1 MRSYPGGKAGS
12 GVYQRI
18 ISEQPPHEKY
28 IEPFLGAGAIMR
40 RKLPARVNIGI
51 DADADPVS
59 RARAMVDAGTWFLG
73 ASPDLADG
81 ARVVLVVDD
90 GVEWLRRYSWHGRE
104 LVYCD
109 PPYLMETRS
118 CARRLYRC
126 ELDAAAHVGLID
138 VISRLPCMVQISG
151 YWSELYGD
159 RLSSWRVVR
168 YSAMTRG
175 GRLAEECLWMNYPK
189 PVELHDY
196 RYLGRNF
203 RDRERLKRLRTRWL
217 ARLGR
222 MGELERGA
230 LLSAMSAAWP
240 DRRE

>member
-1 MRSYPGGKAGS
+1 MSSYPGGKAGS

-18 ISEQPPHEKY
+18 ISEQPPHDVY
-28 IEPFLGAGAIMR
+28 IEPFLGGGAIMR
-40 RKLPARVNIGI
+40 RKHPAGVNVGI
-51 DADADPVS
+51 DADAAAVTQ
-59 RARAMVDAGTWFLG
+59 AQAMVDAGSWFLG
-73 ASPDLADG
+73 ATSDMTDA
-81 ARVVLVVDD
+81 ARVLLLVGD
-90 GVEWLRRYSWHGRE
+90 GVERLRSRVWPGRV

-118 CARRLYRC
+118 CARRIYRC
-126 ELDAAAHVGLID
+126 EIDAADHVRLLD
-138 VISRLPCMVQISG
+138 VISRLPYMVQISG
-151 YWSELYGD
+151 YWSKLYGD

-168 YSAMTRG
+168 YQTMTRG
-175 GRLAEECLWMNYPK
+175 GRQAEECLWMNYPK

-196 RYLGRNF
+196 RYLGRNY
-203 RDRERLKRLRTRWL
+203 RDRDRLKRLRTRWL

-240 DRRE
+240 DRQK